1 MIMIMTMMWSHG
13 FVFSIICICVVPWIL
28 GSKQMISRSGKY
40 KSECRIVK
48 CFRPLRFPPERRLN
62 VFTKNI
68 PDTWKIIISFRRVC
82 HDGWWFRDSH
92 TVFLISPNF
101 TPDADLPRCEPC
113 QMETSLRGSARLLH
127 DAMLVSA
134 DEIRFIPNSSPVKLL
149 QPG

>member
-92 TVFLISPNF
+92 KVFLISPNF
-101 TPDADLPRCEPC
+101 TPDAGPPQMRTLPDGDLPAWVRPPPPRRHAGI
-113 QMETSLRGSARLLH
+113 SRR
-127 DAMLVSA
+127 
-134 DEIRFIPNSSPVKLL
+134 N
-149 QPG
+149 